1 MSFLPFPGYGLDDYR
16 AMLDFNSIAFGNTLS
31 NYVKTMDNLLG
42 LLTDDPS
49 AYYKRAVGPYEWQ
62 DEGSPKV
69 LNYLLKSIGVSGNQV
84 DPVTR
89 LKNLESIQNRLKG

>member
-1 MSFLPFPGYGLDDYR
+1 M
-16 AMLDFNSIAFGNTLS
+16 S
-31 NYVKTMDNLLG
+31 NYVKTLDNLLG

-84 DPVTR
+84 DPITR